1 MITHPEFVYFPLPSD
16 PPPLSTTP
24 QLPKS
29 RSRRRK
35 TAEEKQTTLLQSFIL
50 PLLQQRGLIAETLTS
65 TQKAWQGIIRM
76 PEGPAVW
83 GDRADRVAAIEN
95 LEGRFRRMSIK
106 WVVCFTLYTILINS
120 SVSYPTNVAERPFSL

>member
-1 MITHPEFVYFPLPSD
+1 MVTHPEFVYFPLPSD

-65 TQKAWQGIIRM
+65 TQKSWQGIIRM
-76 PEGPAVW
+76 PEGPA
-83 GDRADRVAAIEN
+83 GLGYRGNRAPASRN
-95 LEGRFRRMSIK
+95 LARM
-106 WVVCFTLYTILINS
+106 V
-120 SVSYPTNVAERPFSL
+120 R